1 MSEFVHQ
8 RKLEYFPLSLYKL
21 KPEDFTDHSY
31 ELRNHVGKVNNIKVR
46 AGDDLNL
53 PGNCLLNHGRDNP
66 PLLMYCI
73 TMYNESY
80 IQLMQSL
87 AGVFR
92 SYYELVDIDER
103 YKDRCHVVVIAD
115 GYEKLTEDFLTK

>member
-1 MSEFVHQ
+1 
-8 RKLEYFPLSLYKL
+8 
-21 KPEDFTDHSY
+21 
-31 ELRNHVGKVNNIKVR
+31 
-46 AGDDLNL
+46 
-53 PGNCLLNHGRDNP
+53 
-66 PLLMYCI
+66 MYCI

-115 GYEKLTEDFLTK
+115 GYEKLTEDFLTKCERAGFFNEYKTKRFRSVEHEVGTDQNRHVYKQLKFINKQTMNDKIRAYGTNNIVH